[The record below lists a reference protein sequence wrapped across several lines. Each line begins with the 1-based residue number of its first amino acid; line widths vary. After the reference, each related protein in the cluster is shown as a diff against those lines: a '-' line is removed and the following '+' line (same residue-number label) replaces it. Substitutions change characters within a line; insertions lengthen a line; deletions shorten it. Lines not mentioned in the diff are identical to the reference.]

1 MTSYV
6 ENSLIKGEQVLLT
19 GTPSLWNYAKSV
31 FFGTLITLFISLP
44 NLFFDDMPFR
54 MFWILF
60 GPFLLVSA
68 YLRFKSIEIAV
79 TNMRVIV
86 KFGFLQRKTIELKLE
101 KIESLQVRQDT
112 LGRMLNFGSLQISGT
127 GGAQA
132 PIPCITAPMDFKKT
146 FNQIMDDLS
155 E

>member
-6 ENSLIKGEQVLLT
+6 ENSLIKGEQVLLK
-19 GTPSLWNYAKSV
+19 GTPSLWNYSKSV
-31 FFGTLITLFISLP
+31 FFGTFITLCLSIP
-44 NLFFDDMPFR
+44 NLFFDGVPFGT
-54 MFWILF
+54 FWILF

-86 KFGFLQRKTIELKLE
+86 KFGFLQRRTIELKLE
-101 KIESLQVRQDT
+101 KVESLQVHQDT
-112 LGRMLNFGSLQISGT
+112 LGRMLNFGSMQVSGT

-132 PIPCITAPMDFKKT
+132 PIPCITAPMEFKKS